1 MKSCLFRYE
10 DGTGGCDGC
19 INWAGVG
26 HAFPRGTTIFAE
38 NKDPDLK
45 EAMPRAAKTNNNKLE
60 LTARSLELIY
70 TVADWPPGAPVLP
83 VSLKESGKSRAD
95 LWQFAGNVGLE
106 NAIGKTN
113 DNCRLGDGNPAIIEP
128 MCNIMGCSGQVGIKR
143 RSLTFWILNFFGGIF

>member
-1 MKSCLFRYE
+1 MQSRSFFKSCLFRYE

-26 HAFPRGTTIFAE
+26 HAFPRGSNIFAE
-38 NKDPDLK
+38 GKDPHLR

-106 NAIGKTN
+106 NAIENTN
-113 DNCRLGDGNPAIIEP
+113 DNCRTGNNQDGFTLE
-128 MCNIMGCSGQVGIKR
+128 V
-143 RSLTFWILNFFGGIF
+143 LN

>member
-1 MKSCLFRYE
+1 MYNHGVFFKSCLFRYE

-70 TVADWPPGAPVLP
+70 TVTDWPPGAPVLP

-113 DNCRLGDGNPAIIEP
+113 DNCRLGDPQNPEIHAGEVLQLKKDK
-128 MCNIMGCSGQVGIKR
+128 NIFYV
-143 RSLTFWILNFFGGIF
+143 F

>member
-1 MKSCLFRYE
+1 MVNFFAIIEIFKSCLFRYE

-26 HAFPRGTTIFAE
+26 HAFPRGNTIFQE
-38 NKDPDLK
+38 NKDTHLK
-45 EAMPRAAKTNNNKLE
+45 ETMPRSAKTNNNKLE

-70 TVADWPPGAPVLP
+70 TVTDWPPGAPVLA

-128 MCNIMGCSGQVGIKR
+128 LCNIMGCSGQVGIK
-143 RSLTFWILNFFGGIF
+143 

>member
-1 MKSCLFRYE
+1 MYNHGVFFKSCLFRYE

-19 INWAGVG
+19 INWVGVG
-26 HAFPRGTTIFAE
+26 HDFPRGNTIFQ
-38 NKDPDLK
+38 DPHLK

-106 NAIGKTN
+106 NAIEKTN
-113 DNCRLGDGNPAIIEP
+113 DNCRTGNNQDGFTLE
-128 MCNIMGCSGQVGIKR
+128 V
-143 RSLTFWILNFFGGIF
+143 LN